1 MAGLVEIEDEIV
13 VSICPDKTAGDVKV
27 YFDLPIQFPK
37 QPAKKDI
44 LFHDKPKAEQY

>member
-13 VSICPDKTAGDVKV
+13 VSICPDKTKGDVRL

-37 QPAKKDI
+37 QPPKKHI
-44 LFHDKPKAEQY
+44 LFYDK